1 MQSVTYEPIRH
12 DEYAVVD
19 QLIESQDYF
28 LPALERTGM
37 PLDQFRQSVRTVGSV
52 SVIRLAET
60 GAGKADRIELGV
72 HRANVRAIALYEREG
87 FRTVRVLDDLDFLVM
102 QKQLTA

>member
-72 HRANVRAIALYEREG
+72 HRSNVRACTSGRASGRSGCWMILISSSCRSS
-87 FRTVRVLDDLDFLVM
+87 
-102 QKQLTA
+102 